1 MALPI
6 PSADGMTAAEPVDRE
21 NGSARE
27 PYNETDVLYE
37 QLDVWVRDAQGHR
50 EWATPAKQQ
59 VEFIEGRQWTDEDR
73 AELNEQGRP
82 ALTFNRIAPMSN
94 LMIGFYRQNRSEV
107 RYLPGHDG
115 AATQEVADTLTHIG
129 KQIQEVEQYKWKEAE
144 TFNDGIFCGRGFMDV
159 RMDWEKNLL
168 GQVAISV
175 FDPFSVYLDC
185 DADAYDIAEHQ
196 RVTYNAYASIE
207 EIAIRY
213 GGEKAM
219 ELYQT
224 GQRAPIQTDSRMVT
238 SDALDEVT
246 PDRFFGLRDYLRDM
260 TTEFS
265 RMGTVPGTGP
275 YDHVDRQRRLIRV
288 LDRQHKKLKRCRYF
302 VDVLTGDKVVIPDA
316 WDDRKIMEVIQ
327 AVSDRMARSGMQ
339 PTGQVPLTV
348 MEGFRHAWR
357 WTVTAAD
364 IVLFDDWSP
373 YDTPTIIGFFPYF
386 RRGTTPG
393 FARDL
398 IDPQME
404 VNKRRS
410 ALIHTIMTTAN
421 SGWMVEEGAV
431 DPAMRDGL
439 ENEGSRP
446 GLVVEYRKGS
456 APPARIQPAAP
467 PGSLKLL
474 EESAA
479 KDLKEIAGINDSA
492 LGNVDR
498 VQSGRAIEARQR
510 QAIVAH
516 ERAFDNMARTREL
529 FGRKQMDLIQTFY
542 TTDRIIRVR
551 GEGQGKDMVKRINE
565 RDANDQIINDVVMG
579 RYTVVIDESPAS
591 ATFQQTQFDEMME
604 LVKMLP
610 PQFVAQVA
618 DLIVDASSVPQKA
631 VFKQRLLMLNQAAAA
646 QEQMRMQGIAG
657 LPQQQPGMAPAGPGG
672 PQGAPPMGGGGGPLP
687 PPGNAPGGA
696 MPMQP
701 MARPN
706 MPMPG
711 GPMPAGAPN
720 PGVVTG
726 PMGVPMR
733 RPPPR

>member
-1 MALPI
+1 MALPV
-6 PSADGMTAAEPVDRE
+6 PSADGMTTAEPVDRE

-27 PYNETDVLYE
+27 PYKDVDVLYE
-37 QLDVWVRDAQGHR
+37 QLDVWVRDSQGHR
-50 EWATPAKQQ
+50 EWAAPAKQQ
-59 VEFIEGRQWTDEDR
+59 VEFIEGKQWSDADKAT
-73 AELNEQGRP
+73 LNEQGRP

-94 LMIGFYRQNRSEV
+94 LLIGFYRQNRSEV

-115 AATQEVADTLTHIG
+115 EATQEVADTLTHIG
-129 KQIQEVEQYKWKEAE
+129 KQIQEIEQYKWKEGE
-144 TFNDGIFCGRGFMDV
+144 VFNDGIFAGRGFMDV
-159 RMDWEKNLL
+159 RMDWERNLL

-175 FDPFSVYLDC
+175 LDPFSTYLDC
-185 DADAYDIAEHQ
+185 DGDAYDIAEHQ

-213 GGEKAM
+213 GGKKAM

-224 GQRAPIQTDSRMVT
+224 SQRAPIQTDSRMV
-238 SDALDEVT
+238 DAVAEDEIT
-246 PDRFFGLRDYLRDM
+246 PDRFFGLRDYLRDE

-265 RMGTVPGTGP
+265 RMGAVPGTGP

-302 VDVLTGDKVVIPDA
+302 VDVMTGDKVVIPDA
-316 WDDRKIMEVIQ
+316 WDDQKIIGVIQ
-327 AVSDRMARSGMQ
+327 TITQKG
-339 PTGQVPLTV
+339 GQLTV
-348 MEGFRHAWR
+348 MEGYRHAWR

-373 YDTPTIIGFFPYF
+373 YETPTILGLFPYF

-421 SGWMVEEGAV
+421 SGWLVEEGAV
-431 DPAMRDGL
+431 EPAMRDGL
-439 ENEGSRP
+439 EDEGSRP

-456 APPARIQPAAP
+456 APPQRIQPAAP

-529 FGRKQMDLIQTFY
+529 FGRKQMQLIQQFY
-542 TTDRIIRVR
+542 TTDRIVRVR
-551 GEGQGKDMVKRINE
+551 GEGQGQDMVKRINE
-565 RDANDQIINDVVMG
+565 RDANGQIVNDVVMG
-579 RYTVVIDESPAS
+579 RYSVVIDESPATQ
-591 ATFQQTQFDEMME
+591 TFQQTQFDEMME
-604 LVKMLP
+604 LVKLLG
-610 PQFVAQVA
+610 PQFAAQVA

-657 LPQQQPGMAPAGPGG
+657 APPPAPPGMAPAGPGG
-672 PQGAPPMGGGGGPLP
+672 PPGALPGPGGPPPGGGPMP
-687 PPGNAPGGA
+687 PPGAAPGSA
-696 MPMQP
+696 MPPQP
-701 MARPN
+701 MVRPN

-711 GPMPAGAPN
+711 GPMPAGAPT
-720 PGVVTG
+720 PGVVPG
-726 PMGVPMR
+726 PMGAPMR